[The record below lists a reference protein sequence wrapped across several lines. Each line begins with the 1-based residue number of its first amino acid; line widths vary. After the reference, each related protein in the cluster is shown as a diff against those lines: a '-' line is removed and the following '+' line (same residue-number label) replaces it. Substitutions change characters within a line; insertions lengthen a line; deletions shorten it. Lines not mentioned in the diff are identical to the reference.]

1 MPVAPAAS
9 SSGAVLKPAR
19 ARKSRAST
27 LVSKCPHCGCAMRL
41 PEAEEGDV
49 YACPACE
56 LELAW
61 RGNALTL
68 AEDADVEGEE
78 EALEHDEA
86 RVDDAP
92 AVRRADTR
100 SDARG
105 GAKAPAVSASPNR
118 SAREALRELP
128 EPAGP
133 EVEILRT
140 CPAYWRVSPFA
151 CAGTTFAAALGLG
164 LAAMMVLR
172 GSPALFVGVCV
183 VIAMI
188 NIAVFAHGWLRTK
201 STELRITN
209 KRIIDRD
216 GILTR
221 HISEVLHKDIKSVRV
236 RQTLWQRARGIGEI
250 AISTDGDEGPEIYMA
265 CVTEPKQVQKIIDHY
280 RL

>member
-1 MPVAPAAS
+1 
-9 SSGAVLKPAR
+9 L
-19 ARKSRAST
+19 
-27 LVSKCPHCGCAMRL
+27 SKCPHCGCAMRL

-56 LELAW
+56 LELEL
-61 RGNALTL
+61 RGGALTL
-68 AEDADVEGEE
+68 AEGAEGEGEQEGEE
-78 EALEHDEA
+78 EGEE

-92 AVRRADTR
+92 AVRRADKR
-100 SDARG
+100 SEARG
-105 GAKAPAVSASPNR
+105 AAKAPAVSATPNR

-151 CAGTTFAAALGLG
+151 CAGTTFAAVLGVG
-164 LAAMMVLR
+164 LATMMAVR
-172 GSPALFVGVCV
+172 GSPAFFVGVCV
-183 VIAMI
+183 LIALI
-188 NIAVFAHGWLRTK
+188 NVAVFAHGWLRTK

-236 RQTLWQRARGIGEI
+236 RQTLWQRARGIGEL